1 MNGKAPYM
9 FMSFLIYHPFLSILL
24 LITFSYDV
32 MQNKTKKT
40 LKESLLIKSGSGSCV
55 MLPND
60 TKIAKII
67 SSVDLHILIIKLYE
81 FFVIFS

>member
-1 MNGKAPYM
+1 
-9 FMSFLIYHPFLSILL
+9 
-24 LITFSYDV
+24 
-32 MQNKTKKT
+32 
-40 LKESLLIKSGSGSCV
+40 